1 MNGTELEFEGFR
13 NAKRYRESVIYKTKK
28 HKWEEFRQ
36 DMSNWRLGTGV
47 PNRRAQTRPNG
58 ISVQALQDV
67 ALLIQNCFW
76 LCIATAL
83 WKEFFYN
90 T

>member
-36 DMSNWRLGTGV
+36 DMSN
-47 PNRRAQTRPNG
+47 
-58 ISVQALQDV
+58 
-67 ALLIQNCFW
+67 
-76 LCIATAL
+76 
-83 WKEFFYN
+83 
-90 T
+90 